1 MNGDKGDKTGPRRSL
16 LAQGRSRDT
25 RQAIIKAALELWG
38 ERGYDDGVD
47 ETTAEEIAA
56 RAGVAKATFYYH
68 FARKEDVLLATGLLT
83 AKVFY
88 EDVLKALMKG
98 GSTDAIIDDV
108 TAKLCRR
115 VENAP
120 RGAVRRMMQVMSDG
134 LDRRDDGEQMRF
146 QRGFAV
152 ILLQGQQNGD
162 VPQTLTPADLGMMF
176 EVMLMSSIRSWAY
189 QDDYPLLDTMRRR
202 FAVLLAGAR
211 GVPADTLN
219 GSAPAKTRG
228 AAG

>member
-1 MNGDKGDKTGPRRSL
+1 MTEDKSGPRRSQ

-25 RQAIIKAALELWG
+25 RQAIVKAALELWG
-38 ERGYDDGVD
+38 ERGFDVGVD

-68 FARKEDVLLATGLLT
+68 FARKEDVLLATSWLT

-88 EDVLKALMKG
+88 EDVLKALIQG
-98 GSTDAIIDDV
+98 GSTDEVLDDV
-108 TAKLCRR
+108 TVKLSRR
-115 VENAP
+115 IEKVP
-120 RGAVRRMMQVMSDG
+120 RSALRRMMQVMSDG
-134 LDRRDDGEQMRF
+134 AERRDDGEQLRF

-176 EVMLMSSIRSWAY
+176 EVMLMSSIRAWAY
-189 QDDYPLLDTMRRR
+189 QDDFRLLDVLRRR

-211 GVPADTLN
+211 GVTEDALAGG
-219 GSAPAKTRG
+219 GSESAGLRG